1 MWAVL
6 LVVLARGVGAIFGGE
21 HDRPGGVSGRPAEGF
36 PDVEARDRLLDQ
48 DPSLDV
54 RRLTG
59 TSDERIRV
67 GDWRVRFDRDITA
80 HEIVILRVLPRG
92 RAYDR

>member
-1 MWAVL
+1 MSESTWSVRYAPSARRDLKRLDPQIARRALAAV
-6 LVVLARGVGAIFGGE
+6 
-21 HDRPGGVSGRPAEGF
+21 
-36 PDVEARDRLLDQ
+36 DRLLDQ

-54 RRLTG
+54 RRLIG

-67 GDWRVRFDRDITA
+67 GDWRVRFDRDTA
-80 HEIVILRVLPRG
+80 AREIVVLRVLPRG

>member
-1 MWAVL
+1 MSEPSWSVRYAPSARRDLKRLDPQVARR
-6 LVVLARGVGAIFGGE
+6 VLAAIE
-21 HDRPGGVSGRPAEGF
+21 
-36 PDVEARDRLLDQ
+36 RLLDQ

-59 TSDERIRV
+59 TSEGRIRV
-67 GDWRVRFDRDITA
+67 GDWRVRFDRDVA
-80 HEIVILRVLPRG
+80 AREVVILRVLPRG